1 MISKTRS
8 ILHGS
13 IRPRQDNLFAE
24 PSMIEKR
31 LGKYGSTI
39 TPQAV
44 TKIDIFKA
52 NNKGRNDSEEHD
64 NNPL

>member
-1 MISKTRS
+1 
-8 ILHGS
+8 
-13 IRPRQDNLFAE
+13 
-24 PSMIEKR
+24 MIEKR